1 MDQYLFK
8 HIHEQHV
15 PKFNPILAKGL
26 VVEQMREV
34 EQYIDHVWKC
44 AARSFPEG
52 FTYDGEYKRAT
63 PEQQYAYMTRK
74 RSSRAEF
81 NLAPSDFYMLQYNFS
96 YHGQKLYPRS
106 MQLPFV
112 GPGGVIRVN
121 GSKYVINPVMVD
133 NLFSVDDGK
142 LFVALTRDKLT
153 FERVTHNLV
162 IDGVKETLSIPWST
176 IYHLR
181 QKDKGSKIIYM
192 GGLRLN
198 MVSTLGHYLFCKYG
212 VTEAFKR
219 FCGMDVV
226 VGDRNTITEQSHP
239 KSDWII
245 VESLHLQPISVK
257 GKGYQPT
264 QLRVACRREQRS
276 RLSDNLL
283 ATLFYLADH
292 FTQRIRPE
300 YIDDT
305 RLWRV
310 LMGHVIFKSKVN
322 EGRLLEDIDAHL
334 VSLDYY
340 IDGLVQMNLER
351 EGIECKDTYALFA
364 YIIETMN
371 EIIITTDVS
380 NLYGKKLTTLRYIL
394 LDVIKAIFN
403 FTFKLNSNKNKTLA
417 VKDIEKLMDKYLKF
431 DTIRKIN
438 TGHGEVSSLSTA
450 GDNLMFKMTNKVV
463 PQTDATGSRSGTKTK
478 PSRLLHASL
487 AEVCSYGNQPSS
499 CPTGHGQINPYLNVT
514 PEGEMIPDPR
524 FTDLIESVQAK
535 IART

>member
-1 MDQYLFK
+1 MDQYLFN
-8 HIHEQHV
+8 HIHEKSV
-15 PKFNPILAKGL
+15 PKFNPLLAKGL
-26 VVEQMREV
+26 VVEQMRGV
-34 EQYIDHVWKC
+34 EEYIDLVWKC
-44 AARSFPEG
+44 AAKSFPEG

-81 NLAPSDFYMLQYNFS
+81 NLAPSDFYAVQYNFS
-96 YHGQKLYPRS
+96 FKGQKLYPRL
-106 MQLPFV
+106 MQLPYV
-112 GPGGVIRVN
+112 GSGGVIRVN
-121 GSKYVINPVMVD
+121 GSRYVINPVMVD

-153 FERVTHNLV
+153 FERLTHNLV
-162 IDGVKETLSIPWST
+162 IDGEKTTLSIPWST

-181 QKDKGSKIIYM
+181 QKDKTSKIIYM
-192 GGLRLN
+192 HGLRLN
-198 MVSTLGHYLFCKYG
+198 MVSTLGHYLFCRFG
-212 VTEAFKR
+212 VTETFKR
-219 FCGMDVV
+219 YCNMDIV
-226 VGDRNTITEQSHP
+226 VGDRHSITEKTHP
-239 KSDWII
+239 QNEWFFAD
-245 VESLHLQPISVK
+245 SLHLRPITVK
-257 GKGYQPT
+257 GKGYVPT
-264 QLRVACRREQRS
+264 QIRIACKRSQRS
-276 RLSDNLL
+276 QLSDNLL
-283 ATLFYLADH
+283 ASFFYLADH
-292 FTQRIRPE
+292 FTQRIKPE
-300 YIDDT
+300 FIDNT

-340 IDGLVQMNLER
+340 IDGLVQMDLER
-351 EGIECKDTYALFA
+351 EGIDCKDIYSLMA

-371 EIIITTDVS
+371 ETIISTDVS

-403 FTFKLNSNKNKTLA
+403 FTFKLNSNKNKVLT
-417 VKDIEKLMDKYLKF
+417 VRDIENLMDKYLKF

-438 TGHGEVSSLSTA
+438 TGHGEVSSLSNA
-450 GDNLMFKMTNKVV
+450 GDSLMFKMTNKVV
-463 PQTDATGSRSGTKTK
+463 PQTDATGSRNGTKTK

-514 PEGEMIPDPR
+514 PEGEMIPNPR
-524 FTDLIESVQAK
+524 FADLIESVQAR